1 MTSRRE
7 RLAVWWA
14 TARSTWLLATWEA
27 RFWVLIAIVGVV
39 LKSVRESIPVLFFL
53 SAYANA
59 KGAKAQA
66 QGAKIEMK
74 AEEAE
79 DPESPAQ

>member
-7 RLAVWWA
+7 RLSEWWA

-27 RFWVLIAIVGVV
+27 RFWVLVAIIGVV

-66 QGAKIEMK
+66 QGAKLEMK
-74 AEEAE
+74 EEEAHE
-79 DPESPAQ
+79 